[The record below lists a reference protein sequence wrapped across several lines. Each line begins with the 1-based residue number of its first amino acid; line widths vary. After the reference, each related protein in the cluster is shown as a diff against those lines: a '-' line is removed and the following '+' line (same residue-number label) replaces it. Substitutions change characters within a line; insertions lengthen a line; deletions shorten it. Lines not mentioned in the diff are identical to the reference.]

1 MAANSFQEER
11 DTPEYATVAELAA
24 NLVYRLPGCDD
35 VLIRRALREAY
46 VEFCRLANALVTEQ
60 TIELEKG
67 ETDYPVTSCTPDC
80 RVECVRRV
88 CIRHHVLREG
98 LDYGVAAGIP
108 PTIRIRERLLPE
120 RDGDERTLLVQCLE
134 MPNSGSERIPR
145 WFVRKYGDAICA
157 GALVRLYS
165 MSEKRWTDIAQARIE
180 LCRWEGYVAGA
191 RIGSVGG
198 SPFGNGH
205 INTVDTSE
213 LL

>member
-1 MAANSFQEER
+1 
-11 DTPEYATVAELAA
+11 
-24 NLVYRLPGCDD
+24 
-35 VLIRRALREAY
+35 
-46 VEFCRLANALVTEQ
+46 
-60 TIELEKG
+60 
-67 ETDYPVTSCTPDC
+67 
-80 RVECVRRV
+80 
-88 CIRHHVLREG
+88 
-98 LDYGVAAGIP
+98 
-108 PTIRIRERLLPE
+108 
-120 RDGDERTLLVQCLE
+120 

>member
-1 MAANSFQEER
+1 MAANSFIEER

-35 VLIRRALREAY
+35 MLIRRALREAY
-46 VEFCRLANALVTEQ
+46 VEFCRLSNAFVTECE
-60 TIELEKG
+60 IKLEVG
-67 ETDYPVTSCTPDC
+67 ETDYPVVNMVPGC

-88 CIRHHVLREG
+88 CVRHHVLREG
-98 LDYGVAAGIP
+98 IDYGVVAGIP
-108 PTIRIRERLLPE
+108 PTLRVRERLLPE
-120 RDGDERTLLVQCLE
+120 REGDERKVLVQCLE

-157 GALVRLYS
+157 GALVRLFS
-165 MSEKRWTDIAQARIE
+165 MPERRWSDAVQARME
-180 LCRWEGYVAGA
+180 LGKWEGYVTAA
-191 RIGSVGG
+191 RIGSMSGG
-198 SPFGNGH
+198 PFGNGH

>member
-88 CIRHHVLREG
+88 CISPIRASAAFM
-98 LDYGVAAGIP
+98 VAFKA
-108 PTIRIRERLLPE
+108 
-120 RDGDERTLLVQCLE
+120 
-134 MPNSGSERIPR
+134 
-145 WFVRKYGDAICA
+145 
-157 GALVRLYS
+157 
-165 MSEKRWTDIAQARIE
+165 
-180 LCRWEGYVAGA
+180 
-191 RIGSVGG
+191 
-198 SPFGNGH
+198 
-205 INTVDTSE
+205 
-213 LL
+213 